1 MLNKRENIN
10 YSLFESSK
18 VDKNWREEDGEKGKT
33 KICCNYMISQVEL
46 DCLKLELSSQHLG
59 Y

>member
-10 YSLFESSK
+10 YSLFESPK
-18 VDKNWREEDGEKGKT
+18 VDKYSREEDGKKVKT
-33 KICCNYMISQVEL
+33 KICCDCPTYQVQS
-46 DCLKLELSSQHLG
+46 DCLKLELSSQHQG